1 VRSKRVRIG
10 GFQKQS
16 LIEFPG
22 AISAVVFTVG
32 CNLRCPYCHN
42 RQLIEPGLVEEVPE
56 ETVFEHLL
64 RNKGLLDAVVL
75 TGGEPTLQEDI
86 AEFLREVKSM
96 GYLTKLETNGT
107 RPYVLEELLS
117 EGLLDV
123 VAMDIK
129 APLDFGRYREVTG
142 GVLSEE
148 EFDGILRSIELL
160 KGSGLEVEFRTT
172 VVPGMISEE
181 DLEQIRRAIGG
192 FKHVIQR
199 YRKPRR

>member
-1 VRSKRVRIG
+1 MRIG

-16 LIEFPG
+16 LIELPG

-42 RQLIEPGLVEEVPE
+42 RQLVEPGLVEEVPE
-56 ETVFEHLL
+56 EAVLEHLL
-64 RNKGLLDAVVL
+64 RNRGLLDAVVL
-75 TGGEPTLQEDI
+75 SGGEPTLQGDV

-107 RPYVLEELLS
+107 RPDVLEELLE

-129 APLDFGRYREVTG
+129 APLDFERYREVSG
-142 GVLSEE
+142 GVLSRE
-148 EFDGILRSIELL
+148 EFEGILRSLDLL
-160 KGSGLEVEFRTT
+160 KRSGLKVEFRTT
-172 VVPGMISEE
+172 VIPGMISEE
-181 DLEQIRRAIGG
+181 VEQIRRAVGG
-192 FKHVIQR
+192 FKHVIQQ
-199 YRKPRR
+199 YRKPGR